1 MRCIIELIGRLSSD
15 PMIRPSHGGDRHA
28 FLKIETIERW
38 QDRTSGAQRTR
49 STWHDVKVAKSG
61 IVKAIERQLKQGD
74 LVFVAGTL
82 RYSEWTDASE
92 VKRKTAEI
100 LVKAAEHQLIFL

>member
-1 MRCIIELIGRLSSD
+1 MRCIIELIGRLSID
-15 PMIRPSHGGDRHA
+15 PVIRPSHGGDCHA
-28 FLKIETIERW
+28 FLKVETIERW
-38 QDRTSGAQRTR
+38 QDRASGEQRTR

-61 IVKAIERQLKQGD
+61 LVKAIGRQLKQGD

-82 RYSEWTDASE
+82 RYSEWTDPSE